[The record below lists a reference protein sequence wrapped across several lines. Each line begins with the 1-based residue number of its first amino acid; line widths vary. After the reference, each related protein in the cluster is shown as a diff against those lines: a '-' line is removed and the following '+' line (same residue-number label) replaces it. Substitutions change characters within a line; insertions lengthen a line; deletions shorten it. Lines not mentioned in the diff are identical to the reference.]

1 LARLDFDP
9 EAEAEMLND
18 MTRFLQYAAM
28 LDELDTTGVEPLVYL
43 NEDPGRLRDD
53 QVCQEISHEEALKN
67 APRSDSDY
75 FRVAKVIDQ
84 RE

>member
-1 LARLDFDP
+1 
-9 EAEAEMLND
+9 M
-18 MTRFLQYAAM
+18 
-28 LDELDTTGVEPLVYL
+28 

-53 QVCQEISHEEALKN
+53 QVRQEISHSDALKN

-75 FRVAKVIDQ
+75 FRVPKVIEQ